1 MSKLAD
7 KLPIMLNILIIE
19 DEPLAATRLER
30 LIREVE
36 PGVHILGILDS
47 VQQAVAWLQN
57 HTADLIFLDIHLA
70 DGNSFSIFDQVEV
83 RTPIIFATAY
93 DQYAIKAFKVNS
105 VDYLLKPIEKEE
117 LAQSMKKYLGGQA
130 VQAAGAD
137 MTALMKAINQRQA
150 EYQKRFMITSGDK
163 IKSIAT
169 EDVAYFFGRQKYVF
183 LVTRDN
189 RRHIID
195 YTLGALEDLLDP
207 GQFFRINRQFI
218 ISFPAITNMYTY
230 SKSRIKIELDPPG
243 EIEAIVS
250 IDKARLFREWLNR

>member
-1 MSKLAD
+1 
-7 KLPIMLNILIIE
+7 MLDILIIE

-36 PGVHILGILDS
+36 PEARILGILDS
-47 VQQAVAWLQN
+47 VEQSVAWLKT
-57 HTADLIFLDIHLA
+57 HTADLILLDIHLA

-117 LAQSMKKYLGGQA
+117 LAQSLKKYQGGRA
-130 VQAAGAD
+130 IQAAGVD
-137 MTALMKAINQRQA
+137 MTALMKAINHRQT
-150 EYQKRFMITSGDK
+150 EYQKRFLITSGDK

-169 EDVAYFFGRQKYVF
+169 EEVAYFFGRQKYVF
-183 LVTRDN
+183 LVNRDN

-195 YTLGALEDLLDP
+195 FTLGTLEELLDP
-207 GQFFRINRQFI
+207 SQFFRINRQFI

-230 SKSRIKIELDPPG
+230 SKSRIKVEMNPPG

-250 IDKARLFREWLNR
+250 IDKARHFREWLNR